1 MEGGGRLDVEERLRG
16 LFSVFQ
22 HDGLP
27 YCHIPCYGYLFGP
40 KGGQPDPRH
49 WAYENV
55 WTAFLVVRQL
65 GLSCLSSVLN
75 PAPFP
80 PKALVTWLSPLG
92 VNIGDVGCYIYDPV
106 DIRSK

>member
-1 MEGGGRLDVEERLRG
+1 M
-16 LFSVFQ
+16 FQ
-22 HDGLP
+22 HDGMP

-40 KGGQPDPRH
+40 KGRQPDPRH

-55 WTAFLVVRQL
+55 WTTSLVVRHL
-65 GLSCLSSVLN
+65 GPSPLPSDLNPTPLPTKPLVTGLSPS
-75 PAPFP
+75 
-80 PKALVTWLSPLG
+80 G